1 LTRGRVRL
9 RVSVGSAIRT
19 PTSSSS
25 SMRRQI
31 SSDRMRWSVARWTR
45 APIASGVVSEARM
58 PATTRSTGTR
68 LISAERS
75 AGKVVATLPT
85 SHARARSAQSP
96 PSESRA
102 SFARP
107 KALTGAF
114 RTLVSPRLFPV
125 REWPMT
131 IEGRSWVTRRP
142 SPTSA
147 RSVSI
152 DAMAFV
158 SS

>member
-1 LTRGRVRL
+1 
-9 RVSVGSAIRT
+9 
-19 PTSSSS
+19 
-25 SMRRQI
+25 MRQT
-31 SSDRMRWSVARWTR
+31 SSDRMRWSVARCTR
-45 APIASGVVSEARM
+45 APIASGVVSAARM

-75 AGKVVATLPT
+75 AGKVVAIVPT

-96 PSESRA
+96 PSASSA

-114 RTLVSPRLFPV
+114 RTFVSPRLFPV
-125 REWPMT
+125 REWPITMD
-131 IEGRSWVTRRP
+131 GRSWVTRRP
-142 SPTSA
+142 SRTSA
-147 RSVSI
+147 RSVSMEAI
-152 DAMAFV
+152 AFV